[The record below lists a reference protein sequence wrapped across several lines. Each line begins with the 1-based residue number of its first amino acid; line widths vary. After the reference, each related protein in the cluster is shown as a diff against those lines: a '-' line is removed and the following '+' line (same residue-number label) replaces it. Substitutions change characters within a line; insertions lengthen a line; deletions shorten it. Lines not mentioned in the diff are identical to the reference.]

1 MRTVVWRP
9 VLIVAAIAAVVH
21 LAVAWRYGWHRDEF
35 YFVISGQHPDFGYVD
50 QPPLTPLLAAL
61 AGNLVVLRILAVAAQ
76 VGGIVLTAM
85 LAAELGGDRKAQTL
99 AAAVIAA
106 CPIFVGASLLFGTTV
121 LDQVVWIG
129 VFLTTARA
137 LRIGTVKVWL
147 WPGVIAGL
155 GLENK
160 DTVAVL
166 LVGIGV
172 GLLLYRRDVLK
183 TPGPWLAAGV
193 ALLIALPNIV
203 WQAVHGWPQFEM
215 AAVLADRTGGTLGS
229 LGQLLVLAVLQAGP
243 PLVAVWVL
251 GARELTKHR
260 WLLVVVILAPVVFT
274 LAGGKSYYPAPVLA
288 VLFAAGAVR
297 IGRLSKGWLAAVAV
311 TAVVSLVVAL
321 PVLPPTIQTNLRAVD
336 PEPMET
342 YGWPEF
348 ADQVKQVAQTLP
360 PGTPILTSNYGEAGA
375 LTTLGGLPNVYSGQ
389 NAYGDWG
396 PPPGTS
402 PTVLVVGGFTA
413 DQLRQGWQKVQ
424 TIAPITLPDGIKNDE
439 IVWHATIFRCDE
451 PKGSWAQL
459 WPKLRHLS

>member
-9 VLIVAAIAAVVH
+9 VLIVAAVAAVVH

-35 YFVISGQHPDFGYVD
+35 YFVTAGQHPAFGYVD
-50 QPPLTPLLAAL
+50 QPPLTPLLAGL
-61 AGNLVVLRILAVAAQ
+61 AGNLLVLRIMAVAAQ
-76 VGGIVLTAM
+76 VGCIVLTAM

-106 CPIFVGASLLFGTTV
+106 CPIFVGSSLLFGTSV

-137 LRIGTVKVWL
+137 LRIGAVKAWL

-166 LVGIGV
+166 LAGIGV
-172 GLLLYRRDVLK
+172 GLLLYRRDVLR
-183 TPGPWLAAGV
+183 TAGPWLAAGV
-193 ALLIALPNIV
+193 ALVIALPNIV

-215 AAVLADRTGGTLGS
+215 AAVLSDRTGGTLGS
-229 LGQLLVLAVLQAGP
+229 LGQLLVLAFLQAGP

-297 IGRLSKGWLAAVAV
+297 IGRLSRGWLAAVAV
-311 TAVVSLVVAL
+311 TAVIALLVAL

-348 ADQVKQVAQTLP
+348 ANQVKQVARTMP

-375 LTTLGGLPNVYSGQ
+375 LTVLGGLPDVYSGQ

-402 PTVLVVGGFTA
+402 PTVLAVGGFTA

-439 IVWHATIFRCDE
+439 IRWHATIFRCDG
-451 PKGSWAQL
+451 PRGSWAQM

>member
-21 LAVAWRYGWHRDEF
+21 LAVALRYGWHRDEF

-61 AGNLVVLRILAVAAQ
+61 AGNLLVLRIMAIAAQ
-76 VGGIVLTAM
+76 VGCIVLTAM
-85 LAAELGGDRKAQTL
+85 LAAELGGERKAQTL

-137 LRIGTVKVWL
+137 LRIGTVKPWL

-166 LVGIGV
+166 LAGIGV

-183 TPGPWLAAGV
+183 TPGPWLAVGV

-203 WQAVHGWPQFEM
+203 WQAVHGWPQFAM
-215 AAVLADRTGGTLGS
+215 ASVLADRTGGTLGS
-229 LGQLLVLAVLQAGP
+229 LGQLLVLAFLQAGP

-297 IGRLSKGWLAAVAV
+297 IGKLSKGWLTAVAV
-311 TAVVSLVVAL
+311 TAVVSLAVAL

-348 ADQVKQVAQTLP
+348 VNQVKQVAQTLP
-360 PGTPILTSNYGEAGA
+360 PGTPIFTSNYGEAGA
-375 LTTLGGLPNVYSGQ
+375 LTVIGGLPNVYSGQ
-389 NAYGDWG
+389 NSYGDWG
-396 PPPGTS
+396 PPPGS
-402 PTVLVVGGFTA
+402 AQTVLMVGGFTA

-439 IVWHATIFRCDE
+439 ILWHATIFRCDE
-451 PKGSWAQL
+451 PKAGWAQL